1 MSVKI
6 LIIED
11 EPDIRRNLEY
21 NLGREGFNASSVG
34 TLDGAYEKINSKKF
48 DLILL
53 DLMLP
58 DGSGLELCKKI
69 KSNSETEATPVV
81 ILTAKDDEVDRVVG
95 FELGADDY
103 VTKPFSVRELILRVK
118 AILKRSDTKTKEVV
132 EVERQFGDLK
142 IDIDSHEVHVDS
154 QLIELTA
161 LEFRLLK
168 ELVDKRGRV
177 QSRDQLLS
185 EVWGYN
191 AEVTTR
197 TVDTHIKRLREKLG
211 SMGKYVQTI
220 RGVGY
225 KFSRTPD

>member
-1 MSVKI
+1 MSQKI

-11 EPDIRRNLEY
+11 EPDIRKTLEY
-21 NLGREGFNASSVG
+21 NISREGYHVVSASS
-34 TLDGAYEKINSKKF
+34 LLEAKSQIESDSF
-48 DLILL
+48 SLILL

-58 DGSGLELCKKI
+58 DGSGLDLCREI
-69 KSNSETEATPVV
+69 KSDKEKSSVPII
-81 ILTAKDDEVDRVVG
+81 ILTAKDDEVDKVVG

-103 VTKPFSVRELILRVK
+103 VTKPFSVRELILRMK
-118 AILKRSDTKTKEVV
+118 AVLKRGEKKPDNV
-132 EVERQFGDLK
+132 EVQRQFGQLS
-142 IDIDSHEVHVDS
+142 IDTESHEVFVDNNE
-154 QLIELTA
+154 ITLTA
-161 LEFRLLK
+161 LEFKLLCQ
-168 ELVDKRGRV
+168 LVDRRGRV

-185 EVWGYN
+185 DVWGYS

-225 KFSRTPD
+225 KFTRTPD

>member
-1 MSVKI
+1 MSQKI

-11 EPDIRRNLEY
+11 EPDIRKTLEY
-21 NLGREGFNASSVG
+21 NISREGYDVVSASS
-34 TLDGAYEKINSKKF
+34 LLEAKSQIESDSF
-48 DLILL
+48 SLILL

-58 DGSGLELCKKI
+58 DGSGLDLCREI
-69 KSNSETEATPVV
+69 KSDKEKSPVPII
-81 ILTAKDDEVDRVVG
+81 ILTAKDDEVDKVVG

-103 VTKPFSVRELILRVK
+103 VTKPFSVRELILRMK
-118 AILKRSDTKTKEVV
+118 AVLKRGEKKSDNV
-132 EVERQFGDLK
+132 EVQRLFGQLS
-142 IDIDSHEVHVDS
+142 IDTESHEVFVDNNE
-154 QLIELTA
+154 ITLTA
-161 LEFRLLK
+161 LEFKLLCQ
-168 ELVDKRGRV
+168 LVDRRGRV

-185 EVWGYN
+185 DVWGYS

-225 KFSRTPD
+225 KFTRTPD

>member
-21 NLGREGFNASSVG
+21 NLGREGFNASSVA

-69 KSNSETEATPVV
+69 KSNSETQATPVV

-95 FELGADDY
+95 F
-103 VTKPFSVRELILRVK
+103 
-118 AILKRSDTKTKEVV
+118 
-132 EVERQFGDLK
+132 
-142 IDIDSHEVHVDS
+142 
-154 QLIELTA
+154 
-161 LEFRLLK
+161 
-168 ELVDKRGRV
+168 
-177 QSRDQLLS
+177 
-185 EVWGYN
+185 
-191 AEVTTR
+191 
-197 TVDTHIKRLREKLG
+197 
-211 SMGKYVQTI
+211 
-220 RGVGY
+220 
-225 KFSRTPD
+225 